1 MAPGGARATACNNKN
16 DSCLQ
21 SRIIRNI
28 MAATSPSLLSAPALP
43 PRRRGGPLLTVVAA
57 HVLLGGWLWHATAR
71 TAPAAA
77 PVERLQ
83 MVVLLPPEPA
93 PVVPPEPP
101 APTPPKPA
109 PKHEP
114 RPVHRDA
121 PPPPITLPAEPE
133 AAPEAVPLPA
143 EPAPP
148 APPAPAPVT
157 TAAAPVAPP
166 PPAPAEPRLLPA
178 SAVRYLRAPS
188 PTYPML
194 SLRQQEA
201 GVVLVRI
208 LVDEAGEPREV
219 RLEQSSGYKRLDQ
232 AALDAAQRARFAPY
246 MEQGVARSVWV
257 VAPIHFA
264 LDRHS

>member
-1 MAPGGARATACNNKN
+1 M
-16 DSCLQ
+16 
-21 SRIIRNI
+21 
-28 MAATSPSLLSAPALP
+28 LP
-43 PRRRGGPLLTVVAA
+43 PRRRSGALLTVVAA

-77 PVERLQ
+77 PAERLQ
-83 MVVLLPPEPA
+83 MVVLLPPEPT
-93 PVVPPEPP
+93 PVARPEPP
-101 APTPPKPA
+101 APPPKPA
-109 PKHEP
+109 PKREP
-114 RPVHRDA
+114 RPVRPDA
-121 PPPPITLPAEPE
+121 PPSPITLPPEPE
-133 AAPEAVPLPA
+133 AAPESLQPAA
-143 EPAPP
+143 EP
-148 APPAPAPVT
+148 
-157 TAAAPVAPP
+157 APVAPP
-166 PPAPAEPRLLPA
+166 AAEPVAVAAAAVAPPPPPAEPKLLPA

-246 MEQGVARSVWV
+246 VEQGVARSVWV

>member
-1 MAPGGARATACNNKN
+1 MTAAH
-16 DSCLQ
+16 L
-21 SRIIRNI
+21 
-28 MAATSPSLLSAPALP
+28 SLPRSTTLP
-43 PRRRGGPLLTVVAA
+43 PRRRGGAAVTVAA
-57 HVLLGGWLWHATAR
+57 AHLLLGGWLWQATAR

-83 MVVLLPPEPA
+83 MAVLLPPEPA
-93 PVVPPEPP
+93 PVVPAEPP
-101 APTPPKPA
+101 RPAPPKAA
-109 PKHEP
+109 PKLAP
-114 RPVHRDA
+114 RPVHADA
-121 PPPPITLPAEPE
+121 PPPPITLAPE
-133 AAPEAVPLPA
+133 AAPEPVQPLAEAVPA
-143 EPAPP
+143 S
-148 APPAPAPVT
+148 PPAPAPEAIA
-157 TAAAPVAPP
+157 TATVAAPP
-166 PPAPAEPRLLPA
+166 PPAEPKLLPA

-208 LVDEAGEPREV
+208 LVDEAGAPREV
-219 RLEQSSGYKRLDQ
+219 RIEQSSGYKRLDQ

-246 MEQGVARSVWV
+246 TEQGVARAVWV